1 MTFLHRYITIIL
13 LSCLHAQPSVN
24 VFVWL
29 DYIVNNEYIKEVLC
43 INKEQPKLKCDGK
56 CYLMQQLKKN
66 EIPQGDKKLPLTL
79 ITKIEYIEFAQESIN
94 YPNVLTY
101 SKKQSDSYYLLKMS
115 KGKIEDI
122 FHPPQ
127 V

>member
-1 MTFLHRYITIIL
+1 LHRFIVIIL
-13 LSCLHAQPSVN
+13 LSCIHAQPSVN

-43 INKEQPKLKCDGK
+43 INKEAPKLKCDGK

-66 EIPQGDKKLPLTL
+66 EIPQGDKKLPIPL
-79 ITKIEYIEFAQESIN
+79 ITKIEYIEFAQESIDYN
-94 YPNVLTY
+94 TAVLSY
-101 SKKQSDSYYLLKMS
+101 SKKQSDFYYLLRIS
-115 KGKIEDI
+115 KGKIEEI